1 MSKGKLERFTPMC
14 VLAGAFLAGYAG
26 LLSAEEPP
34 PSPTPTPD
42 PVAEAVRLAEEKLW
56 GWQTKDAKDVLEPV
70 KEKAKTHTEVAK
82 AWARVL
88 LQEKK
93 HSEAIK
99 LLEEVGKLAPKD
111 ASLQLTLGEAYLL
124 ANKAGNASAAF
135 RRAKELAEEVLKA
148 NEGDAQARLDV
159 ALAQQ
164 HLKELDRAAE
174 NLERLVREGQD
185 NDPVVLYHLG
195 VTRCLQ
201 GKWAQALETLTK
213 ALELN
218 KGLAYAYYY
227 RALAAD
233 KLGKKDLLIN
243 DMDRFLHLAPH
254 APEASRAQ
262 AILAAAKR

>member
-1 MSKGKLERFTPMC
+1 MSHRKNEFFGLTCLLLVSLFSS
-14 VLAGAFLAGYAG
+14 LAG
-26 LLSAEEPP
+26 LLAAQQATPP
-34 PSPTPTPD
+34 ATPTPD

-56 GWQTKDAKDVLEPV
+56 GWQTQDAKAALEPV
-70 KEKAKTHTEVAK
+70 RDKAKTHIQVAK

-93 HSEAIK
+93 YGEAVK
-99 LLEEVGKLAPKD
+99 LLEDVGKLAPKD

-124 ANKAGNASAAF
+124 ANRAGDASAAF
-135 RRAKELAEEVLKA
+135 RRAKEKAEEALKA
-148 NEGDAQARLDV
+148 DEGDAQARLHL

-164 HLKELDRAAE
+164 RLKELDRSAE
-174 NLERLVREGQD
+174 NLEKLVREGKE

-218 KGLAYAYYY
+218 KGLAYGYYY

-243 DMDRFLHLAPH
+243 DMGRFLHLAPH